1 MKRQGEKEKE
11 GGEGRR
17 GERKERIKFR
27 DITVKLPR
35 TN

>member
-17 GERKERIKFR
+17 GERRERIKFR
-27 DITVKLPR
+27 YITVTLL
-35 TN
+35 N